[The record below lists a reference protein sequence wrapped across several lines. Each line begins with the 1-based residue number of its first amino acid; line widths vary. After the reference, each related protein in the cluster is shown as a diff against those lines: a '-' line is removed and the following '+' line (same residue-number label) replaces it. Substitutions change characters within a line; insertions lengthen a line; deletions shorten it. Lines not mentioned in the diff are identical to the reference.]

1 MKMRNTLRIAV
12 ITDIHYGPD
21 RYSKKGDVGF
31 VLLEEFVRQINSMDV
46 SLVVELGDRISNT
59 DISNDRKHLA
69 ELASALQALT
79 KQRHHLI
86 GNHDVVHLSVEE
98 NEKILGMSLQ
108 SHSLDRQGWHLAF
121 WNTSC
126 VLHEGKGFYLEQQ
139 DLDWLAADLAAT
151 DLPSVVFS
159 HMPVQTGSMVGNYYF
174 ERRYAHGEQHRNAAQ
189 ARSLIES
196 SEKVIAVVS
205 GHVHWNQL
213 YLMDGIPHFS
223 LQSLSETFTTHPH
236 AAESWTLLT
245 LGDTVELE
253 VFGRDSVMYRTPVK
267 NASHHWLPPMD
278 SEAK

>member
-1 MKMRNTLRIAV
+1 MTKPLRIAV

-21 RYSKKGDVGF
+21 RYSKKGDEALM
-31 VLLEEFVRQINSMDV
+31 LLESFIGQVNSMEV
-46 SLVVELGDRISNT
+46 GLVVDLGDRISNT
-59 DISNDRKHLA
+59 DLVNDRKHLA
-69 ELASALQALT
+69 EVASAFKSLT
-79 KQRHHLI
+79 RECHHLI
-86 GNHDVVHLSVEE
+86 GNHDVIHLTIEDH
-98 NEKILGMSLQ
+98 EKIFGMSLQ
-108 SHSLDRQGWHLAF
+108 HHSLDREGWHLAF

-126 VLHEGKGFYLEQQ
+126 VLYEGEGFRLDQD

-159 HMPVQTGSMVGNYYF
+159 HMPVDTGSMVGNYYF
-174 ERRYAHGEQHRNAAQ
+174 ERRFAHGEQHRNASL
-189 ARSLIES
+189 ARDLIED

-213 YLMDGIPHFS
+213 HFMDGIPHFT

-236 AAESWTLLT
+236 AAGSWALLT

-253 VFGRDSVMYRTPVK
+253 VFGRDPVMYRMPVK

-278 SEAK
+278 